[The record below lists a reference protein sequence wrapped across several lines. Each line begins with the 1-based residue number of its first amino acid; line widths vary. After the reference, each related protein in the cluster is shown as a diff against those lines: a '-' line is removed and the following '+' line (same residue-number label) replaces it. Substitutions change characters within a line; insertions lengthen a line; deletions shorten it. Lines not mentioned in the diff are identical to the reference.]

1 MMGKLFL
8 TRSATLL
15 IAAILIGGAGAS
27 YSNASPKPQA
37 AQPAGS
43 KSSPAKGAAP
53 AAISNVVQVEPG
65 SMETTREKLNQIL
78 EQFPRL
84 ASVVSRDPS
93 LLTNQEYVTGNAPGL
108 WQFLQN
114 HPEIAAD
121 PEFFLGDRLRRAGF
135 EGQDGGDPVLMRLL
149 NDVWPFMVFV
159 IMVGT
164 VLWILRVILENR
176 RWSRLAKVQA
186 DVHTKLLEKFG
197 SSQELLSYMETEAGR
212 RFLESAPIPIDLEQ
226 RPRISAPLGRILWS
240 AQLGLIL
247 GLAGAGML
255 YIRGQV
261 PDAVQPLLVF
271 GTLGLTFGI
280 GFVLSAAVSYVLSK
294 HLGLFEHAET
304 ASPTGAKLGPARGQ

>member
-1 MMGKLFL
+1 MTGKHFL
-8 TRSATLL
+8 TRSAT
-15 IAAILIGGAGAS
+15 IIMAAILMGGAGAV
-27 YSNASPKPQA
+27 YANASPKPQA
-37 AQPAGS
+37 VQSAAS
-43 KSSPAKGAAP
+43 KNSAAKAAP
-53 AAISNVVQVEPG
+53 AAVSNDVQVEPG
-65 SMETTREKLNQIL
+65 SMDATREKLNQML
-78 EQFPRL
+78 EQYPRL
-84 ASVVSRDPS
+84 TSVVSRDPS
-93 LLTNQEYVTGNAPGL
+93 LLANQEYVTGNAPGL
-108 WQFLQN
+108 WEFLQK

-121 PEFFLGDRLRRAGF
+121 PEFFLGYRLKRAGF
-135 EGQDGGDPVLMRLL
+135 EGQDGDPVLMRIL
-149 NDVWPFMVFV
+149 NDLWPFMVFV

-164 VLWILRVILENR
+164 VLWILRVVLENR

-304 ASPTGAKLGPARGQ
+304 ASASRAELGPARGQ